1 MARSTVSLSDLK
13 AHVGEL
19 LRLKT
24 RIYWWGDRGWDAE
37 TDRIYLLLDA
47 SKEFVTCVGVTEA
60 IAASGYSGYYYVS
73 VLVDGI
79 PRWIQTHMNDFEL
92 IHGDAK

>member
-1 MARSTVSLSDLK
+1 MARNTVSLSDLK

-24 RIYWWGDRGWDAE
+24 RILWWGDRGWDAE
-37 TDRIYLLLDA
+37 TDRICLLLDV
-47 SKEFVTCVGVTEA
+47 SKEFVTCAGVAEPT
-60 IAASGYSGYYYVS
+60 AAFEYYYAR
-73 VLVDGI
+73 LLIDGT
-79 PRWIQTHMNDFEL
+79 PRWIQIHLGDFEL

>member
-24 RIYWWGDRGWDAE
+24 RIFWWGDRGWDAE
-37 TDRIYLLLDA
+37 TDRICLLLDV
-47 SKEFVTCVGVTEA
+47 SKEFVTCAGVTEA
-60 IAASGYSGYYYVS
+60 IAASGYYFVS
-73 VLVDGI
+73 LLVDGT
-79 PRWIQTHMNDFEL
+79 PRWIKIHMDDFEL